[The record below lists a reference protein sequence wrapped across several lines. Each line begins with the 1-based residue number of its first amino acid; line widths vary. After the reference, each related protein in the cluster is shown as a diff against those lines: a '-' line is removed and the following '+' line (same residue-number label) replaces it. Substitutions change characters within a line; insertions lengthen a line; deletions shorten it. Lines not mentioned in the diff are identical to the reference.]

1 MIFTELEKYEALQRL
16 KSYKTSCEG
25 LVAEASRMLTAMEET
40 KQILTE
46 STSEIDA
53 IISDIRSA
61 FGGV

>member
-25 LVAEASRMLTAMEET
+25 LVIEVGRMLTAMEEA

-46 STSEIDA
+46 STSEIDG
-53 IISDIRSA
+53 IIADIRSA
-61 FGGV
+61 FGGL